1 MGRLCDVNASTIRVT
16 PLVVHTALKWRY
28 RPEGQTLKEFAA
40 TRNQEPAKIQQQL
53 DFWQRAQ
60 VKSLDV
66 KSQDDDERSN
76 SLVDFIAADLP
87 DDDGEDYAQILDD
100 LKYLD
105 GGVLKDAI
113 ATLEL
118 SGAGNTKEMAELLD
132 CSMVAASRHLKDL
145 RAQVREHLPER
156 IRAMICGPEPQ
167 IEPAIIDASP
177 SPKPQPVRELVLAN
191 ASVSTSDSV
200 MTSSIQPT
208 TNGHS
213 KSLEA
218 EAMEIIETVKAEPA
232 AEAVKPKRRARRSA
246 AEIQAEK
253 ESALISVV
261 VDGTQ
266 FAGQPDHIAR
276 LLNAMKAA

>member
-1 MGRLCDVNASTIRVT
+1 MRVAVQLALDDTINFLLKQASKAPLLNKGQEIELSRQVQAWLTATDPDQRTIKRGQRAKNRMIESNMRLAIHTAKKHQRRIAANPALSFEDLIQEATLGLNRAVEKFDPERGYAFSTYATLWCRQSVGRLCDVNASTIRVT

-105 GGVLKDAI
+105 GGVLKESLAL
-113 ATLEL
+113 LEL
-118 SGAGNTKEMAELLD
+118 SEMQADRDGRTDGLE
-132 CSMVAASRHLKDL
+132 
-145 RAQVREHLPER
+145 
-156 IRAMICGPEPQ
+156 Q
-167 IEPAIIDASP
+167 I
-177 SPKPQPVRELVLAN
+177 
-191 ASVSTSDSV
+191 
-200 MTSSIQPT
+200 
-208 TNGHS
+208 
-213 KSLEA
+213 
-218 EAMEIIETVKAEPA
+218 
-232 AEAVKPKRRARRSA
+232 
-246 AEIQAEK
+246 
-253 ESALISVV
+253 
-261 VDGTQ
+261 
-266 FAGQPDHIAR
+266 
-276 LLNAMKAA
+276 